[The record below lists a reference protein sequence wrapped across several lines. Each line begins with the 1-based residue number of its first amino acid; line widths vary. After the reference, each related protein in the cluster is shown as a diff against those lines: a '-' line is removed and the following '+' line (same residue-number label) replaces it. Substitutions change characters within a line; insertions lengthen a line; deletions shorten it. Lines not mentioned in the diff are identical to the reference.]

1 MSADTQRGER
11 ERRRLEAT
19 LDEIRRTYLTMAPG
33 ERPASFTVGLEAPPR
48 EGEAPRV
55 RVVKA

>member
-11 ERRRLEAT
+11 ERQRLERT
-19 LDEIRRTYLTMAPG
+19 LDEIRRAYLTMAPG
-33 ERPASFTVGLEAPPR
+33 EKPAAFTVGLEPPAR
-48 EGEAPRV
+48 DGESPRV